1 MSRASEQAYGQIRA
15 MILSGA
21 LPPGEQIREEW
32 LAEQCGVSR
41 TPVREALR
49 RLESELFIRRS
60 ERQRSFVADWSLDD
74 IEDAFVLRELM
85 EGLAARRAAQRITP
99 AQLAA
104 LTAEN
109 RAIGVAVSTDPPNVQ
124 AFLEHNRNFHATI
137 LEAANSPRLTNLLAR
152 LIEQPVVWRTA
163 QSYDVVDLQRS
174 HKDHSE
180 LLAAFQRRDGGWA
193 ESVMAGHIR
202 RAFHTYA
209 DAHLGK
215 KPGATLT

>member
-1 MSRASEQAYGQIRA
+1 MTRASEQAYSQIRA

-49 RLESELFIRRS
+49 RLESELLIRRS
-60 ERQRSFVADWSLDD
+60 AGKRSFVADWSLDD
-74 IEDAFVLRELM
+74 IEDAFVLRGLM
-85 EGLAARRAAQRITP
+85 EGLAARRAAARISP
-99 AQLAA
+99 QQLAR

-109 RAIGVAVSTDPPNVQ
+109 SAIGDAIAGSPPDVTS
-124 AFLEHNRNFHATI
+124 FLTHNKNFHAII

-163 QSYDVVDLQRS
+163 QSYDVADLQRS
-174 HKDHSE
+174 HRDHSE
-180 LLAAFQRRDGGWA
+180 LLAAFARGDGGVA
-193 ESVMAGHIR
+193 ETVMAGHIR

-215 KPGATLT
+215 SRSAP